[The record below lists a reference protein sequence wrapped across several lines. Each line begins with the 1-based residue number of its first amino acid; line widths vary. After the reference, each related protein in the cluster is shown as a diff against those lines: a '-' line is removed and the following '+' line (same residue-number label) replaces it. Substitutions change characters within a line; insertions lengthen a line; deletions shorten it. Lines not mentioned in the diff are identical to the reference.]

1 WVYRALPVA
10 YDWVPEGT
18 PREEKAVNLAV
29 PGATPQVTARR

>member
-1 WVYRALPVA
+1 
-10 YDWVPEGT
+10 

>member
-1 WVYRALPVA
+1 
-10 YDWVPEGT
+10 VPEGT